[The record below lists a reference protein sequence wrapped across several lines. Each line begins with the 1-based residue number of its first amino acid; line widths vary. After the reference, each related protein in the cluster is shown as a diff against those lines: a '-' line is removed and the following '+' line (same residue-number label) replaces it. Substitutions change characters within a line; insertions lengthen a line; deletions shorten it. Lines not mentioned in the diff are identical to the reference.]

1 MEVLNALN
9 VDEGGE
15 VITVLD
21 QAAGDAGD
29 RRLDG
34 HAGVHECERGAAD
47 GALRRGA
54 VGREHLGHHADGV
67 RELLDRRD
75 DALQRLLDE
84 GAVTVLAAV
93 GAAGGAGVAG
103 GVRRHIVVVHEAL
116 FFLFPDGV
124 ELLGHGQR
132 RERGDGQHLRL
143 AAGEQA
149 GAVHARN
156 HADLGIE
163 RADLVHLAAVNAV
176 TGEQPLLDDLFLHLV
191 EDLVHVLHHVRVLL
205 FIFCLHGGD
214 PFIHAR
220 LAHVLVVGVHA
231 VLHGLHLVGAQELE
245 QVLVK
250 GRVLILE
257 LRLADL
263 ADHLVDEVEHG
274 LQVLMRLHDAL
285 VHDIVRHLVG
295 LGLDH
300 DDLLVRGRDGGGHA
314 VGLALL
320 LRGVEEVLLPVPAED
335 DAGDGAV
342 ERHVGDAH
350 RGARADHGGDL
361 RAAVAV
367 DGQDLAGDDDVVA
380 QVAREERAHRAVDQA
395 AGKHG
400 GQAGLALAA
409 HEAAGDAA
417 DGVELFVE
425 VNGQREVIH
434 TVFRAG
440 GGRAGDEHGRLAV
453 ADEDGGV
460 AQLCEF
466 AGLHHEGTAFI
477 LDLVALVVGELLVR
491 GDDHGF
497 WCSFLLLAE
506 TPEPALASA
515 SHARWGA
522 DSNTGQRRSRKWAA
536 GANEK
541 SRGTI

>member
-1 MEVLNALN
+1 MA
-9 VDEGGE
+9 
-15 VITVLD
+15 
-21 QAAGDAGD
+21 
-29 RRLDG
+29 
-34 HAGVHECERGAAD
+34 
-47 GALRRGA
+47 
-54 VGREHLGHHADGV
+54 
-67 RELLDRRD
+67 
-75 DALQRLLDE
+75 
-84 GAVTVLAAV
+84 VLAAV

-103 GVRRHIVVVHEAL
+103 GVRRHVVVVHEAL

-300 DDLLVRGRDGGGHA
+300 DDLLVRGRNGGGHA

-395 AGKHG
+395 AGEHG

-417 DGVELFVE
+417 DGVELFVKI
-425 VNGQREVIH
+425 NGQREVIH
-434 TVFRAG
+434 AVFRAG

-453 ADEDGGV
+453 ADENGGV

-536 GANEK
+536 GAETKKAGGQYEIIPLRSNVHTLRK
-541 SRGTI
+541 SRTYLRMFSFAMIAR